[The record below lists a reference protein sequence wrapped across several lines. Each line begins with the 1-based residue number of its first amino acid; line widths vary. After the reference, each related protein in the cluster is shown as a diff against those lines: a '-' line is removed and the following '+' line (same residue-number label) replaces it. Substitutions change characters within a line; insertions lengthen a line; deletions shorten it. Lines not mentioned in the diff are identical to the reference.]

1 LRKKGLLQIGQPF
14 VGFSAVLIV
23 LLMGPDP
30 PAIGSQHAGAGL
42 STPSAPATIL
52 EAPEEYAE
60 QQVVIRGRVMSARRA
75 VFPNGRPYHTL
86 SVGDERAS
94 LTVFS
99 WDRPSVKEGDSV
111 QVGGVFHVWRY
122 NIHHVIESNRITRL
136 GKTR

>member
-1 LRKKGLLQIGQPF
+1 MFQIGQPI

-23 LLMGPDP
+23 LLIAPDP

-42 STPSAPATIL
+42 LSTPIAPATIL

-60 QQVVIRGRVMSARRA
+60 QQVVIRGRVGSTKRA

-111 QVGGVFHVWRY
+111 QVVGVFHVWRY
-122 NIHHVIESNRITRL
+122 NIHHVIESHRITRL